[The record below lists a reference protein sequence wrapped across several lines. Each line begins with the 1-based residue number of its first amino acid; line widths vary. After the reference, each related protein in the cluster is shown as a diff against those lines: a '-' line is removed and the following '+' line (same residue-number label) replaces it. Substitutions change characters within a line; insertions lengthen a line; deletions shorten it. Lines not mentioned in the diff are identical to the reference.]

1 MYVLAE
7 HRRRGLARR
16 MMDALIEAAH
26 EIGLT
31 WVTLHPS
38 EMGRPLYESIG
49 FKAWKEMGLHVPTAI
64 QRRETDI

>member
-1 MYVLAE
+1 
-7 HRRRGLARR
+7 